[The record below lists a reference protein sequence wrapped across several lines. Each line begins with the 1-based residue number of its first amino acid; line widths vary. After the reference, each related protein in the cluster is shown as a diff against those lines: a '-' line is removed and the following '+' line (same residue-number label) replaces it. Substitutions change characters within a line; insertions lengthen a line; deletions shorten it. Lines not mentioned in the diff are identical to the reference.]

1 MKIILT
7 SNIKKLGKIGDSV
20 NVKDG
25 YARNYLFP
33 QHKALREN
41 KKNLEYYQK
50 IKDEIAQK
58 EKIKKDDANNLIKE
72 LKKVKIEFSKE
83 VDEKNQLYGAIS
95 KKEIQ
100 NYLVEKNIKLI
111 LDDILIPEPIKS
123 AGNHIIKVNPYDG
136 IEAEVNIIVKKS

>member
-1 MKIILT
+1 MLKMEI
-7 SNIKKLGKIGDSV
+7 N
-20 NVKDG
+20 
-25 YARNYLFP
+25 
-33 QHKALREN
+33 Q
-41 KKNLEYYQK
+41 YYQK

-123 AGNHIIKVNPYDG
+123 AGNHIIKVNPYEG
-136 IEAEVNIIVKKS
+136 IEAEVNIIE